1 MTASERVMRAR
12 VAAHSRWAREP
23 DYSAATAP
31 ARAVLDKR
39 FVDEVTAAALEHGV
53 VLNDEE
59 LARRVAHARKAYFSS
74 LALKSAQA
82 RRRRAS

>member
-1 MTASERVMRAR
+1 MRAR
-12 VAAHSRWAREP
+12 VAAHSRWAKEP

-39 FVDEVTAAALEHGV
+39 FVEQVKAAAKEQGV
-53 VLNDEE
+53 VLNDEG